1 MAIWLISGVLM
12 LAFVSYV
19 VLPFG
24 LAWYVPNLAAQ
35 YGVHFDVEQVRVDPL
50 RSRLRLSGVR
60 VGTTR
65 DASMV
70 WSSIETRVDLAELLS
85 GRLVLDD
92 FHLREAT
99 LHAGG
104 SQAVAR
110 GAAPA
115 MPPAALPGDVSIGAL
130 VVAEVELA
138 MLTEALGRPV
148 TIDWLRIAS
157 IDESF
162 RPDGAE
168 IEAHITVDGGRC
180 ELQGRLNL
188 DATGWILD
196 ADADAK
202 DIPLGGFPEVLGAYG
217 SWRGRLDGSGPV
229 RLVYSPVN
237 GAFSATA
244 DGRWAIDGL
253 EFELDDTGVSAARA
267 DWDGVAFMAF
277 SEGTVDALSVDV
289 EIGLHDIGIDVGD
302 ALQVGADELMLQI
315 DTSQASATR
324 LSISGDSPEVRFS
337 GKGGVFEGIEAQGTG
352 LASLVA
358 LTFADGIGIEVDRL
372 TADALATGLP
382 AGRSVD
388 AERIAL
394 ERVVVGLDESVVSV
408 SVATA
413 ERLDWH
419 GVSAPGHAG
428 TANRVAMRGF
438 EQRANG
444 EFRLALG
451 SAKAIEEKI
460 GDSDLRMRDV
470 ELDSTS
476 RSAAG
481 AFAAGGV
488 RVSEAWLMGGTGTL
502 VLEGLSLEGVEQ
514 DEKGMISAAS
524 GRARIVDHTLMGRSS
539 VVGSGFE
546 LAGASVAD
554 DTWEA
559 AHVRFGQMD
568 VETGVASYTLRGLGL
583 VDAEGAGERASARL
597 ALLGALE
604 HGFGGNRIVLEDLS
618 AFAPAWRKGA
628 GEAEVIEAA
637 TLTLDAVDGN
647 RWRSSGW
654 RLTGVETAA
663 SGGASAQSA
672 SLESLTLNA
681 EDDSMAAAQGIELG
695 GLSFSDG
702 YTATSTSASI
712 GRAHY
717 RAGAGQVVD
726 IIGLRANALDW
737 NHGSL
742 LAGHGEAPLMSVVA
756 PPVSASFDTLEF
768 ASVLFG
774 TDGVQRLDSLESGS
788 SRGRAG
794 PMLDWSTGRLEVGGY
809 LASES
814 VETAL
819 DFIEALD
826 VEVRSTEG
834 GVRLGAGRLSA
845 LDARIDSSGTM
856 EFASAQAHGIALRD
870 AVGSAST
877 SARVLRA
884 TRMTVGE
891 SAMEIGSVEVS
902 ALDSTIA
909 VTERGDWEFPALP
922 IGTGGGPQSSF
933 RVRIDEVRTSDSASV
948 VGFVDRTTVPHFEAR
963 IDIADATLRGI
974 DSAAIGTPAHFS
986 VEAAAG
992 IFAGLRAD
1000 GVVVPTLT
1008 GTDVDLNAAIRG
1020 LSLPDLSPY
1029 SRLHLGQDIED
1040 GHADVRLD
1048 LTVRTSD
1055 LEGTAEVTMR
1065 EVALGGAG
1073 SPETSPGL
1081 GAALAS
1087 LEDEQG
1093 AIMLKTPLRGELDSP
1108 DFDLD
1113 GLLTRSLASAALHTV
1128 ETLPKAE

>member
-1 MAIWLISGVLM
+1 MAIWLISGVLV

-24 LAWYVPNLAAQ
+24 LAWYVPNLAAR

-50 RSRLRLSGVR
+50 SSRLRLSGVR
-60 VGTTR
+60 VATTR
-65 DASMV
+65 DASME

-92 FHLREAT
+92 FHLSEAT

-104 SQAVAR
+104 PQA
-110 GAAPA
+110 GASGAPPA
-115 MPPAALPGDVSIGAL
+115 MPSALPGDVSIGAL

-138 MLTEALGRPV
+138 MLTEALGHPV
-148 TIDWLRIAS
+148 TIDWLRISS
-157 IDESF
+157 IDEAF
-162 RPDGAE
+162 RPGGAE
-168 IEAHITVDGGRC
+168 IEAHIAVGGGRC

-202 DIPLGGFPEVLGAYG
+202 GVPLGGFPEVLGADG

-229 RLVYSPVN
+229 RLVYSPIN
-237 GAFSATA
+237 GAFSATG
-244 DGRWAIDGL
+244 DGRWAIDEL
-253 EFELDDTGVSAARA
+253 EFGLDGTEVSAARA

-277 SEGTVDALSVDV
+277 SEGAVDALSVDV
-289 EIGLHDIGIDVGD
+289 EVGLHDMDVDVDD

-315 DTSQASATR
+315 DASQASATR
-324 LSISGDSPEVRFS
+324 LSISGDSPEIRFS
-337 GKGGVFEGIEAQGTG
+337 GKGGAFEGIEAEGTN

-372 TADALATGLP
+372 TADALATRLP

-394 ERVVVGLDESVVSV
+394 ERAVVGLDESVVSAT
-408 SVATA
+408 VATA

-451 SAKAIEEKI
+451 SAKAVEERI

-470 ELDSTS
+470 ELDSAS
-476 RSAAG
+476 LSPAG

-488 RVSEAWLMGGTGTL
+488 RASEAWLMGGTSTL

-514 DEKGMISAAS
+514 DEKGVISTAS
-524 GRARIVDHTLMGRSS
+524 GRVQVVDHTLMGRSS
-539 VVGSGFE
+539 VVGSDFE
-546 LAGASVAD
+546 LTGAGVAGNA
-554 DTWEA
+554 WEA

-583 VDAEGAGERASARL
+583 VNAEGAGVRASARL
-597 ALLGALE
+597 AQLGALE
-604 HGFGGNRIVLEDLS
+604 HGFGGNRIVLEDLY
-618 AFAPAWRKGA
+618 AIAPEWREGA
-628 GEAEVIEAA
+628 GEAEAIEAA
-637 TLTLDAVDGN
+637 SLTLDAVDGN

-654 RLTGVETAA
+654 RLTGVETAT
-663 SGGASAQSA
+663 SGAASAQAA

-695 GLSFSDG
+695 GLSFGDG
-702 YTATSTSASI
+702 YTATSRSASI
-712 GRAHY
+712 GRTHY
-717 RAGAGQVVD
+717 RAGSGQVVD
-726 IIGLRANALDW
+726 VIGLRANALEW
-737 NHGSL
+737 NRGSL
-742 LAGHGEAPLMSVVA
+742 LAGHGAAPLMSVVA

-774 TDGVQRLDSLESGS
+774 AGGVQRLASLVSGS
-788 SRGRAG
+788 SRGRVG
-794 PMLDWSTGRLEVGGY
+794 PVLEWSTGRLEVGGY
-809 LASES
+809 LASAP
-814 VETAL
+814 VETVL

-826 VEVRSTEG
+826 VEVRGAEG
-834 GVRLGAGRLSA
+834 EVRLGADRLST
-845 LDARIDSSGTM
+845 LDARIDSSGTT

-870 AVGSAST
+870 ASGRAST
-877 SARVLRA
+877 SARMLQA
-884 TRMTVGE
+884 SRMTVGE
-891 SAMEIGSVEVS
+891 AAMGIGSLEIS
-902 ALDSTIA
+902 ALDGTIG
-909 VTERGDWEFPALP
+909 VTERGDWELPVLP
-922 IGTGGGPQSSF
+922 IGTGGDPQSSF
-933 RVRIDEVRTSDSASV
+933 RVRIDEVRTSDSESV
-948 VGFVDRTTVPHFEAR
+948 VGLVDRTTVPHFETR
-963 IDIADATLRGI
+963 IGIASATLRGI

-992 IFAGLRAD
+992 IFADLRAD

-1029 SRLHLGQDIED
+1029 SRLHLGQDIEN
-1040 GHADVRLD
+1040 GRADVRLD

-1055 LEGTAEVTMR
+1055 LEGTAEVTMH

-1073 SPETSPGL
+1073 SPEASPGL

-1093 AIMLKTPLRGELDSP
+1093 AIMLKAPLRGELDSP

-1113 GLLTRSLASAALHTV
+1113 GLLARSLASAALDTV
-1128 ETLPKAE
+1128 ETLPQAE